1 MGITGTGVIAA
12 LSCGLKTGLVVP
24 PSIGSES
31 GLLHLQDGI
40 TIESKDVEEAGKAI
54 GALRAGFLTLLDF
67 AGVWV
72 DDVRTA
78 YMSGASGLYVDARK
92 ALEVGMVTP
101 GARHIVQFGNTSIGL
116 ARRMVLGET
125 SLDELRDFAKKLKA
139 THCMFATSEFFK
151 NLYGIE
157 YSVWGSGMPM
167 SEYNQMCAIYGIP
180 PLPEL
185 PDPSEVEVRRL
196 TVRDLPDTEA
206 CQVRI
211 VSSGTVLTGIIEGC
225 IGCRRCVGECPEKA
239 LTIVRDGDVS
249 KGRIESDRCAGT
261 ACRRCEKV
269 CPGKVLHTLEFR
281 MG

>member
-1 MGITGTGVIAA
+1 MNRPFST
-12 LSCGLKTGLVVP
+12 VP
-24 PSIGSES
+24 DDP
-31 GLLHLQDGI
+31 HKDGQSHSD
-40 TIESKDVEEAGKAI
+40 T
-54 GALRAGFLTLLDF
+54 
-67 AGVWV
+67 
-72 DDVRTA
+72 
-78 YMSGASGLYVDARK
+78 M
-92 ALEVGMVTP
+92 
-101 GARHIVQFGNTSIGL
+101 
-116 ARRMVLGET
+116 
-125 SLDELRDFAKKLKA
+125 LDELRDFAKRLKA
-139 THCMFATSEFFK
+139 THCIFATSEFFK

-211 VSSGTVLTGIIEGC
+211 VSSETVLTGIIEGC
-225 IGCRRCVGECPEKA
+225 IGCRRCVEECPEKA

-249 KGRIESDRCAGT
+249 TGRIESDRCAGT